1 MAAGAIPPPRF
12 FEHRRASC
20 ADCLL
25 PPHLEDATD
34 QPSSVDQL
42 VEHDPE
48 KWIPVF
54 RVRSCFKG
62 ARRAYLRMKQA
73 ASAKGI

>member
-42 VEHDPE
+42 VNNKRP
-48 KWIPVF
+48 
-54 RVRSCFKG
+54 
-62 ARRAYLRMKQA
+62 ARLPANE
-73 ASAKGI
+73 ASGIR